1 MKKINR
7 RLVTSLLVVLIGP
20 SVGCLSVANGED
32 EPNSSVSES
41 QLTSGPSNMQV
52 VNLSPRMG
60 SSSSNGAV
68 SDVKSQASGTTDEF
82 FILENRSTQTIFLVN
97 GFSLSGTPILGS
109 ISSVPPGGSPE
120 TGVQVPASVSLS
132 QALAF
137 TTNPASP
144 TGVAK
149 TCEWLVTVTFNG
161 SCSGQVSTGSFGTQA
176 AICSID
182 PSQAFINTATCGL
195 TLGLTMQ

>member
-1 MKKINR
+1 MKKINQR
-7 RLVTSLLVVLIGP
+7 MAASLLVLIGP
-20 SVGCLSVANGED
+20 SVGCLSAANGED

-41 QLTSGPSNMQV
+41 QLTSKPSDMQV
-52 VNLSPRMG
+52 INLSPRMG
-60 SSSSNGAV
+60 SSSDAASGIKPQV
-68 SDVKSQASGTTDEF
+68 SGTTDEF
-82 FILENRSTQTIFLVN
+82 FIVENRSTQTIFLVN
-97 GFSLSGTPILGS
+97 GFSFSGTPILGS

-120 TGVQVPASVSLS
+120 TGVEVPASVSLS

-149 TCEWLVTVTFNG
+149 TCEWLVTITFNG
-161 SCSGQVSTGSFGTQA
+161 SCSGQVSTGSFGSQA
-176 AICSID
+176 AICNID
-182 PSQAFINTATCGL
+182 PTQAFINTATCGL